1 MLSRTATDG
10 DLTLLT
16 WRSTG
21 GGRSPES
28 DAEEAY
34 AALAADLAER
44 EAVPLQERIF
54 GELGAAEAICAARAR
69 VVGERTAWEVPPTF
83 VEGAPV
89 GTGGLAGVHVV
100 AARPVKTRVVRDG
113 DRVAGRVVDT
123 PSARLVGL
131 ADVGRRVSGRRGAGP
146 VEETGATI
154 EAAAELL
161 GREGLS
167 FRDVARTWFYL
178 KDILDWYGAFN
189 AVRTSAFRRMGLV
202 GANGDGSIPASTG
215 IEGRNVRGGWC
226 TLDLIAA
233 RARAGARFTMERLR
247 SEEQNEAPEYGSA
260 FARGIALTLGEWRYC
275 FVSGTASIDDHG
287 ATVHTG
293 DFEAQTDHTLRAV
306 SAVLER
312 AGAALPDVRQATAF
326 LKNPCDRKALDR
338 IGARTG
344 LADLPVVTTVAD
356 VCREELLF
364 EIDATAIVPS
374 DTGQTREALEPA

>member
-1 MLSRTATDG
+1 MLSVTETDG

-16 WRSTG
+16 WTG
-21 GGRSPES
+21 SGRRGPAA
-28 DAEEAY
+28 DAETAYEAI
-34 AALAADLAER
+34 AEVLSVR

-54 GELGAAEAICAARAR
+54 GELTVAPDVTRARAC
-69 VVGERTAWEVPPTF
+69 VVGAEEAFEVPPTY

-89 GTGGLAGVHVV
+89 GGEGLAGVHVV
-100 AARPVKTRVVRDG
+100 AAHSTKTRIIRDG
-113 DRVAGRVVDT
+113 GRAAGRLIET
-123 PSARLVGL
+123 PSARLLGL
-131 ADVGRRVSGRRGAGP
+131 ADVGRRVSGRLSAGP

-161 GREGLS
+161 GREGYS
-167 FRDVARTWFYL
+167 FGDVARTWFYL
-178 KDILDWYGAFN
+178 RDILDWYGPFN
-189 AVRTSAFRRMGLV
+189 AVRNTAFRRMGLMGV
-202 GANGDGSIPASTG
+202 KGDGSIPASTG
-215 IEGRNVRGGWC
+215 IEGRNLRGGWC

-233 RARAGARFTMERLR
+233 RPQAGARFTMERLHTD
-247 SEEQNEAPEYGSA
+247 EQNEATEYGSA

-306 SAVLER
+306 AAVLEA
-312 AGAALPDVRQATAF
+312 AGAELPDVRQATAF

-344 LADLPVVTTVAD
+344 LSQVPVVTTVAD
-356 VCREELLF
+356 VCRDDLLF
-364 EIDATAIVPS
+364 EIDATAIVPAG
-374 DTGQTREALEPA
+374 TAETRASLETA